1 MMHHGLSCTPS
12 VCPTVRPCV
21 TRYSARTSALSR
33 GRSTVHP
40 RSPALPSFRV
50 RPTIPP
56 SVMPGF
62 FGSKKLVRVSVRPS
76 DHPSDNPL
84 LRPSAS
90 STRPHLHPSIFGS
103 ILNHSGKKWMGVP
116 WSSGLRP
123 LVRLII
129 RPPTNPTFRPRRL
142 WPARPS
148 QKFQNPYVRMT
159 VSHPPIRPTARLTVR
174 SSVHTPA
181 LTSVRA
187 IARPTV
193 HARVLPTDLQIRPD
207 LN

>member
-1 MMHHGLSCTPS
+1 MDCLALRPS
-12 VCPTVRPCV
+12 ARPCDRALPVIPRVHPLFREAARPCIRGRPPFRHSASVRP
-21 TRYSARTSALSR
+21 S
-33 GRSTVHP
+33 H
-40 RSPALPSFRV
+40 RSPMSG
-50 RPTIPP
+50 I
-56 SVMPGF
+56 
-62 FGSKKLVRVSVRPS
+62 FGTKKMVRVSVRPS

-103 ILNHSGKKWMGVP
+103 ILNHSGKKWMGMP

-123 LVRLII
+123 LVRLIV

-207 LN
+207 LD